1 MVLRN
6 GRSKWLNLRRFERF
20 LLVGAIGFYSL
31 YVKLLYCLALL
42 KGGFNMAD
50 SILISQF
57 GKVFAVTVHISGC
70 CRTYPA
76 DTLEAAQTRAE
87 RLCYLLDI
95 SPKIIKYKNP
105 KKSIKPNC
113 Y

>member
-6 GRSKWLNLRRFERF
+6 GRSKWLNLRRFGRF

-57 GKVFAVTVHISGC
+57 GKVFAVTVHVSGHS
-70 CRTYPA
+70 RTYIA
-76 DTLEAAQTRAE
+76 NTFDEAQKRAE
-87 RLCYLLDI
+87 RLAFILDMPAT
-95 SPKIIKYKNP
+95 SIKVFQP
-105 KKSIKPNC
+105 KKRTVR
-113 Y
+113 